1 MAEFQKDEFHFPD
14 EIEEKQKP
22 EDIIVD
28 EEPLD
33 IEVVDDV
40 PEEDRKNATPMPKE
54 IVEELD
60 QDDLEAYSG
69 EAKQKLL
76 QMKKVYNDE
85 RRAKEAALREQQE
98 ALRVAQQLVEE
109 NKRLKGRL
117 TTGEQA
123 LVNVSKESSER
134 ELEVA
139 RRNFKEAYDSG
150 DADLLADAQEKLIE
164 AKQKVQK
171 VQEYKPE
178 FTEEALQTPETD
190 VQMPQ
195 VQQRLDPKTQAWLD
209 KNSWYGDNDNP
220 NHVAMSYLAMGVH
233 RQLEREGV
241 ALGSDHYFS
250 VIDKTMRQRFPEQ
263 FQDEVEA
270 APEEDVKP
278 SKQSTPPRPTVAPA
292 TRSTS
297 SKKIRLTQTQLALA
311 KKFNLTPEQYA
322 RELLKTQ
329 ESQNG

>member
-1 MAEFQKDEFHFPD
+1 MAEFQKDEFKFPD
-14 EIEEKQKP
+14 EVEEKQAKTVE
-22 EDIIVD
+22 EDD
-28 EEPLD
+28 PLD
-33 IEVVDDV
+33 IEVIDDV

-54 IVEELD
+54 IVDELD

-85 RRAKEAALREQQE
+85 RRAKESALREQQE
-98 ALRVAQQLVEE
+98 ALRVAQQLVDE

-123 LVNVSKESSER
+123 LVSNYKESSER
-134 ELEVA
+134 ELEIA
-139 RRNFKEAYDSG
+139 RKNFKEAYDSG

-164 AKQKVQK
+164 AKQRVQK

-178 FTEEALQTPETD
+178 FTEEALQTPETS

-195 VQQRLDPKTQAWLD
+195 TQQRLDPKTQAWLD
-209 KNSWYGDNDNP
+209 KNPWYGTDDD
-220 NHVAMSYLAMGVH
+220 MSYLAMGVH
-233 RQLEREGV
+233 RRLEREGV
-241 ALGSDHYFS
+241 ALGSDHYFN
-250 VIDKTMRQRFPEQ
+250 VIDKEMRQRFPEK
-263 FQDEVEA
+263 FQDEVDA
-270 APEEDVKP
+270 APEEDAKP
-278 SKQSTPPRPTVAPA
+278 SKQSTPRPTVAPA

>member
-14 EIEEKQKP
+14 EIEEKKA
-22 EDIIVD
+22 ETVVD
-28 EEPLD
+28 EDPLD
-33 IEVVDDV
+33 IEIVDDT

-76 QMKKVYNDE
+76 QMKKVWNDE

-98 ALRVAQQLVEE
+98 AIRVAQQLVEE

-123 LVNVSKESSER
+123 LVSNYKESSER
-134 ELEVA
+134 ELEIA
-139 RRNFKEAYDSG
+139 RKNFKEAYDSG

-164 AKQKVQK
+164 AKQRVQK
-171 VQEYKPE
+171 VQEYRPE
-178 FTEEALQTPETD
+178 FTEESLQTEETD
-190 VQMPQ
+190 VQMPKT
-195 VQQRLDPKTQAWLD
+195 QQRLEPKTQAWLD
-209 KNSWYGDNDNP
+209 KNTWYGTDHD
-220 NHVAMSYLAMGVH
+220 MSYLAMGIH
-233 RQLEREGV
+233 NRLQREGV
-241 ALGSDHYFS
+241 ATGSDYYWS
-250 VIDKTMRQRFPEQ
+250 VIDKEMRQRFPEK
-263 FQDEVEA
+263 FQDEVDA

-297 SKKIRLTQTQLALA
+297 SKKIKLTTSQLALA

>member
-1 MAEFQKDEFHFPD
+1 MAEFQKDEFKFPD
-14 EIEEKQKP
+14 EVEEQQAKTV
-22 EDIIVD
+22 EADD
-28 EEPLD
+28 PLD
-33 IEVVDDV
+33 IEVIDDV

-54 IVEELD
+54 IVDELD

-98 ALRVAQQLVEE
+98 ALRVAQQLVDE

-123 LVNVSKESSER
+123 LVSNYKESSER
-134 ELEVA
+134 ELEIA
-139 RRNFKEAYDSG
+139 RKNFKEAYDSG

-164 AKQKVQK
+164 AKQRVQK

-178 FTEEALQTPETD
+178 FTEEALQTPETS

-195 VQQRLDPKTQAWLD
+195 TQQRLDPKTQAWLD
-209 KNSWYGDNDNP
+209 KNPWYGTDDD
-220 NHVAMSYLAMGVH
+220 MSYLAMGVH
-233 RQLEREGV
+233 RRLEREGV
-241 ALGSDHYFS
+241 ALGSDHYFN
-250 VIDKTMRQRFPEQ
+250 VIDKEMRQRFPEK
-263 FQDEVEA
+263 FQDEVDA
-270 APEEDVKP
+270 VPEEDAKP
-278 SKQSTPPRPTVAPA
+278 SKQSTPRPAVATA

>member
-1 MAEFQKDEFHFPD
+1 MAEFQKDEFKFPD
-14 EIEEKQKP
+14 EVEEKQAKTVE
-22 EDIIVD
+22 EDD
-28 EEPLD
+28 PLD
-33 IEVVDDV
+33 IEVIDDV

-54 IVEELD
+54 IVDELD

-98 ALRVAQQLVEE
+98 ALRVAQQLVDE

-123 LVNVSKESSER
+123 LVSNYKESSER
-134 ELEVA
+134 ELEIA
-139 RRNFKEAYDSG
+139 RKNFKEAYDSG

-164 AKQKVQK
+164 AKQRVQK

-178 FTEEALQTPETD
+178 FTEEALQTPETS

-195 VQQRLDPKTQAWLD
+195 TQQRLDPKTQAWLD
-209 KNSWYGDNDNP
+209 KNPWYGTDDD
-220 NHVAMSYLAMGVH
+220 MSYLAMGVH
-233 RQLEREGV
+233 RRLEREGV
-241 ALGSDHYFS
+241 ALGSDHYFN
-250 VIDKTMRQRFPEQ
+250 VIDKEMRQRFPEK
-263 FQDEVEA
+263 FQDKVDA
-270 APEEDVKP
+270 APEEDAKP
-278 SKQSTPPRPTVAPA
+278 SKQSTPRPAVAPA

>member
-14 EIEEKQKP
+14 EIEEKKA
-22 EDIIVD
+22 ETVVD
-28 EEPLD
+28 EDPLD
-33 IEVVDDV
+33 IEIVDDV

-54 IVEELD
+54 IVEQLD

-98 ALRVAQQLVEE
+98 AIRVAQQLVEE

-123 LVNVSKESSER
+123 LVSNYKESSER
-134 ELEVA
+134 ELEIA

-150 DADLLADAQEKLIE
+150 DADLLAEAQEKLIE
-164 AKQKVQK
+164 AKQRVQK

-178 FTEEALQTPETD
+178 FTEEALQTAETD
-190 VQMPQ
+190 VQIPQ
-195 VQQRLDPKTQAWLD
+195 TQARLDPKTQAWLD
-209 KNSWYGDNDNP
+209 RNPWYGTDDD
-220 NHVAMSYLAMGVH
+220 MSYLAMGVH
-233 RQLEREGV
+233 RRLEREGV
-241 ALGSDHYFS
+241 ALGSDHYFN
-250 VIDKTMRQRFPEQ
+250 VIDKEMRQRFPEK

-270 APEEDVKP
+270 APEEEVKP
-278 SKQSTPPRPTVAPA
+278 SKQSTPRPAVAPA

-297 SKKIRLTQTQLALA
+297 SKKIKLTTSQLALA

>member
-1 MAEFQKDEFHFPD
+1 MAGFEKEEFTFPD
-14 EIEEKQKP
+14 EVDEKKMAAAP
-22 EDIIVD
+22 E

-33 IEVVDDV
+33 IEVIDDT

-54 IVEELD
+54 IVDELD
-60 QDDLEAYSG
+60 KDDLEAYSG

-85 RRAKEAALREQQE
+85 RRAKESALREQQE

-109 NKRLKGRL
+109 NKKLKTKL
-117 TTGEQA
+117 STGEQT
-123 LVNVSKESSER
+123 LVNTYKENSER
-134 ELEVA
+134 ELEIA
-139 RRNFKEAYDSG
+139 RREFKEAYDSG
-150 DADLLADAQEKLIE
+150 DADLLAEAQEKLID

-171 VQEYKPE
+171 VHEYRPE
-178 FTEEALQTPETD
+178 FNEEALQEQETN
-190 VQMPQ
+190 VQMQPSQ
-195 VQQRLDPKTQAWLD
+195 PKLDPKTQSWLD
-209 KNSWYGDNDNP
+209 KNPWYGSNDD
-220 NHVAMSYLAMGVH
+220 MSYLAMGIH
-233 RQLEREGV
+233 RRLEREGV
-241 ALGSDHYFS
+241 ALGSDHYFN
-250 VIDKTMRQRFPEQ
+250 VIDKEMRQRFPEE

-270 APEEDVKP
+270 APEPETKT
-278 SKQSTPPRPTVAPA
+278 SKQSTPRPAVAPA

>member
-22 EDIIVD
+22 EDLIV
-28 EEPLD
+28 EEEQLD

-54 IVEELD
+54 IVDELD

-69 EAKQKLL
+69 EAKKKLL

-98 ALRVAQQLVEE
+98 AIRVAQQLVEE

-123 LVNVSKESSER
+123 LVSNYKESSER
-134 ELEVA
+134 ELEIA

-150 DADLLADAQEKLIE
+150 DADLLAEAQEKLIE

-178 FTEEALQTPETD
+178 FTEEALQTAETD
-190 VQMPQ
+190 VQIPQ
-195 VQQRLDPKTQAWLD
+195 TQARLDPKTQAWLD
-209 KNSWYGDNDNP
+209 RNPWYGTDDD
-220 NHVAMSYLAMGVH
+220 MSYLAMGVH
-233 RQLEREGV
+233 RRLEREGV
-241 ALGSDHYFS
+241 ALGSDHYFN
-250 VIDKTMRQRFPEQ
+250 VIDKEMRQRFPEK

-270 APEEDVKP
+270 APEEEVKP
-278 SKQSTPPRPTVAPA
+278 SKQSTPRPAVAPA

-297 SKKIRLTQTQLALA
+297 SKKIKLTTSQLALA

>member
-1 MAEFQKDEFHFPD
+1 MAEFQKDEFKFPD
-14 EIEEKQKP
+14 EVEEKQAKTVE
-22 EDIIVD
+22 EDD
-28 EEPLD
+28 PLD
-33 IEVVDDV
+33 IEVIDDV

-54 IVEELD
+54 IVDELD

-98 ALRVAQQLVEE
+98 ALRVAQQLVDE

-123 LVNVSKESSER
+123 LVSNYKESSER
-134 ELEVA
+134 ELEIA
-139 RRNFKEAYDSG
+139 RKNFKEAYDSG

-164 AKQKVQK
+164 AKQRVQK

-178 FTEEALQTPETD
+178 FTEEALQTPETS

-195 VQQRLDPKTQAWLD
+195 TQQRLDPKTQAWLD
-209 KNSWYGDNDNP
+209 KNPWYGTDDD
-220 NHVAMSYLAMGVH
+220 MSYLAMGVH
-233 RQLEREGV
+233 RRLEREGV
-241 ALGSDHYFS
+241 ALGSDHYFN
-250 VIDKTMRQRFPEQ
+250 VIDKEMRQRFPEK
-263 FQDEVEA
+263 FQDEVDA
-270 APEEDVKP
+270 VPEEDAKP
-278 SKQSTPPRPTVAPA
+278 SKQSTPRPAVAPA

>member
-1 MAEFQKDEFHFPD
+1 MAEFQKDEFQFPD
-14 EIEEKQKP
+14 EIEEKQKSADP
-22 EDIIVD
+22 VME

-33 IEVVDDV
+33 IEVIDDV

-54 IVEELD
+54 IVDELD

-109 NKRLKGRL
+109 NKRLKTKL
-117 TTGEQA
+117 TTGEQS
-123 LVNVSKESSER
+123 LVNSYKENSER
-134 ELEVA
+134 ELEEA
-139 RRNFKEAYDSG
+139 RRYFKEAYDSG
-150 DADLLADAQEKLIE
+150 DADLLAEAQEKLYD

-178 FTEEALQTPETD
+178 FTEDTLQTPETG
-190 VQMPQ
+190 VQMAPQ
-195 VQQRLDPKTQAWLD
+195 QPRLEPKTQAWLD
-209 KNSWYGDNDNP
+209 RNPWYGTDDD
-220 NHVAMSYLAMGVH
+220 MSYLAMGVH
-233 RQLEREGV
+233 RRLEREGV

-250 VIDKTMRQRFPEQ
+250 VIDKEMRQRFPEK

-270 APEEDVKP
+270 APEEEVKP
-278 SKQSTPPRPTVAPA
+278 SKQSTPRPAVAPA

-297 SKKIRLTQTQLALA
+297 SKKIRLTNTQLALA
-311 KKFNLTPEQYA
+311 KKFGLSPEQYA

>member
-1 MAEFQKDEFHFPD
+1 MAEFQKDEFKFPD
-14 EIEEKQKP
+14 EVEEKQAKTVE
-22 EDIIVD
+22 EDD
-28 EEPLD
+28 PLD
-33 IEVVDDV
+33 IEVIDDV

-98 ALRVAQQLVEE
+98 ALRVAQQLVDE

-123 LVNVSKESSER
+123 LVSNYKESSER
-134 ELEVA
+134 ELEIA
-139 RRNFKEAYDSG
+139 RKNFKEAYDSG

-164 AKQKVQK
+164 AKQRVQK

-178 FTEEALQTPETD
+178 FTEEALQTPETS

-195 VQQRLDPKTQAWLD
+195 TQQRLDPKTQAWLD
-209 KNSWYGDNDNP
+209 KNPWYGTDDD
-220 NHVAMSYLAMGVH
+220 MSYLAMGVH
-233 RQLEREGV
+233 RRLEREGV
-241 ALGSDHYFS
+241 ALGSDHYFN
-250 VIDKTMRQRFPEQ
+250 VIDKEMRQRFPEK
-263 FQDEVEA
+263 FQDEVDA
-270 APEEDVKP
+270 APEEDAKP
-278 SKQSTPPRPTVAPA
+278 SKQSTPRPAVAPA